1 MLLVRSKSK
10 MLEVR
15 GEFFLSEL
23 FCGINGFVRFTPDN
37 FFLKPHQ
44 NLEAWKKSFSFV
56 INVYRATEEF
66 PADERFGLISQM
78 RRCSV
83 SIPSNIAEGA
93 GRKSKK
99 EFIQF
104 LSISLGSSSEL
115 DTQLLLSKELG
126 FMAEDKCTLL
136 ISELDLIGKLIYGL
150 MKSLGYKSEQ
160 GVACERF

>member
-1 MLLVRSKSK
+1 M
-10 MLEVR
+10 
-15 GEFFLSEL
+15 
-23 FCGINGFVRFTPDN
+23 
-37 FFLKPHQ
+37 KPHQ

-56 INVYRATEEF
+56 KSVYQVTEKF
-66 PADERFGLISQM
+66 PPDERFGLTSQI

-104 LSISLGSSSEL
+104 LSISLGSLSEL

-126 FMAEDKCTLL
+126 FIEELTCIKL
-136 ISELDLIGKLIYGL
+136 IAELDLIGKLIYGL
-150 MKSLGYKSEQ
+150 MKSLGYKNE
-160 GVACERF
+160 